1 MLGNVAEFDFDKKGG
16 WLVTV
21 IDATGQIGNGV
32 HLRDLKTG
40 AEYPIENGKAAYR
53 SLAWNDE
60 TTAFTITKAVEDEG
74 YEGKWISIIGFSD
87 LGPKPTKSIYDPKG
101 DKFSPRAWQWSA
113 RAAPPGPMRS
123 MVSPSPLPSTRRKS
137 SETAPAETRRQE
149 GDEDRDQAG

>member
-1 MLGNVAEFDFDKKGG
+1 MLRELATGIDFVLGNVADYDFDKKGG

-40 AEYPIENGKAAYR
+40 AEYPIENGKATYR
-53 SLAWNDE
+53 SLVWNDE
-60 TTAFTITKAVEDEG
+60 TTAFTVTKAVEDEG

-101 DKFSPRAWQWSA
+101 DKSFPKGMAISAGPRRLDRCA
-113 RAAPPGPMRS
+113 RWFHLRHYRA
-123 MVSPSPLPSTRRKS
+123 
-137 SETAPAETRRQE
+137 QE
-149 GDEDRDQAG
+149 EER